1 MDSIIIIIDNVEEGE
16 LKEEKNVFYRKNSF
30 NTENKADE
38 SVMKKKPIMFIPKA
52 IVLIT
57 SPGIHCACANMRKL
71 LKYGDLPVYSFD
83 RPKKPLITSKSTFG
97 IEKNGF
103 KMIFRWKIRF
113 RKKIVIFRSI
123 FDFVAFEYHWKKKN
137 KIYHWKL
144 YHDYDASNRKA
155 TAVEWVK
162 WLEKWS
168 EKCILERKKNWND
181 MKCIVSSGMV

>member
-1 MDSIIIIIDNVEEGE
+1 MNSIIIIIDNVEEGE

-83 RPKKPLITSKSTFG
+83 RHKTQEIDTKKLLITSKSAFG

-103 KMIFRWKIRF
+103 TMIFR
-113 RKKIVIFRSI
+113 
-123 FDFVAFEYHWKKKN
+123 
-137 KIYHWKL
+137 
-144 YHDYDASNRKA
+144 
-155 TAVEWVK
+155 
-162 WLEKWS
+162 
-168 EKCILERKKNWND
+168 
-181 MKCIVSSGMV
+181 